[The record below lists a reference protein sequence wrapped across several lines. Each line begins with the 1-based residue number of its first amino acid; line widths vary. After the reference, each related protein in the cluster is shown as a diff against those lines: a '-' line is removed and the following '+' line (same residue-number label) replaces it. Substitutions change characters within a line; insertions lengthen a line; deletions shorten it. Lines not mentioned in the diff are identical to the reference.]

1 MKENEFSRYFR
12 LAGIFYKWTDAN
24 YFAKPIEDSKNSI
37 VSVINEYEVY
47 KKVFNEKDENSAIQA
62 IGILLQSVV
71 INVDEYIS
79 IDAAKIS
86 CNLKIPMADR
96 IIIASAKSVDAVIW
110 TQDSDFKNLPN
121 VKYFPTV

>member
-1 MKENEFSRYFR
+1 MNLVDTSGWLEYFTN
-12 LAGIFYKWTDAN
+12 GPNAN
-24 YFAKPIEDSKNSI
+24 NFAKPIEDSKNLI
-37 VSVINEYEVY
+37 VSVINVYEVY

-62 IGILLQSVV
+62 IGILLQSEV

-86 CNLKIPMADR
+86 CNLKIPMADS
-96 IIIASAKSVDAVIW
+96 IIIASAKSVNAVIW

-121 VKYFPTV
+121 VKYFPKV